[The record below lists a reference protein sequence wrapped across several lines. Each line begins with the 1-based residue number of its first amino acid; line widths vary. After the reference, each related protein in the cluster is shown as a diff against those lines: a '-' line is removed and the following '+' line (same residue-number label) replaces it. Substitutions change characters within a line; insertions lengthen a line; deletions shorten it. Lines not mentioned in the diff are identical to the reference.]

1 LSERTNVA
9 KPVLSA
15 TPAGGVTGGHT
26 LVQLDATVHS
36 KVVGESPESSYTVW
50 LVLGATKPG
59 EPSSVASESVVA
71 AGGAVGVGVGRGV
84 TTGAAVGA
92 E

>member
-1 LSERTNVA
+1 LSGRTNVA

-15 TPAGGVTGGHT
+15 TPTGGVTGGHT

-36 KVVGESPESSYTVW
+36 RDAGESPESSYTVW
-50 LVLGATKPG
+50 LVAGATKPA
-59 EPSSVASESVVA
+59 EPKSVASESVVA
-71 AGGAVGVGVGRGV
+71 AGGAVGVGVGAGV
-84 TTGAAVGA
+84 TTGAAAGA